1 VFRNRVP
8 SPLSI
13 LSAGIWMAVLPC
25 VALTQDTSASK
36 PATQTTPSAQA
47 PVPIVQTPEKKTKK
61 VWTNDD
67 VKSVKGGVSVVGDGD
82 KGSEPSQD
90 RDADLHSHRQS
101 VEGQQLAN
109 YRNQIQ
115 QFRAQIDAIDK
126 RIVQLRDFKAED
138 GSASG
143 GIKMHQTYN
152 MVPLEEQVKQLE
164 SKKKELQAKIAD
176 VENQARK
183 SGIEPGELR

>member
-1 VFRNRVP
+1 
-8 SPLSI
+8 
-13 LSAGIWMAVLPC
+13 MAVLPF

-36 PATQTTPSAQA
+36 PATQATPSAQA
-47 PVPIVQTPEKKTKK
+47 AVPMVQTPEKKTKK

-67 VKSVKGGVSVVGDGD
+67 VKSVQGGVSVVGDGD
-82 KGSEPSQD
+82 KGSEPAQG
-90 RDADLHSHRQS
+90 REAAVRSHRQS

-109 YRNQIQ
+109 DRNQIQ

-164 SKKKELQAKIAD
+164 SKKKELQAKISD

>member
-13 LSAGIWMAVLPC
+13 LSAAIWMAVLPC
-25 VALTQDTSASK
+25 VARTQDTSASK
-36 PATQTTPSAQA
+36 PATQTTPSAQP
-47 PVPIVQTPEKKTKK
+47 PVPMVQTPEKKTKK

-67 VKSVKGGVSVVGDGD
+67 VKTVKGGVSVVGDGD
-82 KGSEPSQD
+82 KASEPSPG
-90 RDADLHSHRQS
+90 RDADLDSHRQS
-101 VEGQQLAN
+101 VAAQQLAN

>member
-1 VFRNRVP
+1 
-8 SPLSI
+8 
-13 LSAGIWMAVLPC
+13 M
-25 VALTQDTSASK
+25 
-36 PATQTTPSAQA
+36 
-47 PVPIVQTPEKKTKK
+47 VQTPEKKTKK

-82 KGSEPSQD
+82 KASEPSPR
-90 RDADLHSHRQS
+90 RDADLDSHRQS
-101 VEGQQLAN
+101 VAAQQLAN

-183 SGIEPGELR
+183 SGIAPGELR

>member
-1 VFRNRVP
+1 VFRNRVS

-13 LSAGIWMAVLPC
+13 LSAGIWMAVLPF

-36 PATQTTPSAQA
+36 PATLATPSAQA
-47 PVPIVQTPEKKTKK
+47 AVPMVQSPEKKTKK

-67 VKSVKGGVSVVGDGD
+67 VKSVQGGVSVVGEGD
-82 KGSEPSQD
+82 KGSEPAQGREAAVS
-90 RDADLHSHRQS
+90 SHRQS

-164 SKKKELQAKIAD
+164 SKKKELQAKVAD

>member
-1 VFRNRVP
+1 MFRNRVP
-8 SPLSI
+8 SPLAI
-13 LSAGIWMAVLPC
+13 LSAGIWIAVLPF
-25 VALTQDTSASK
+25 VARTQDTSACKAATAQST
-36 PATQTTPSAQA
+36 PASCEK
-47 PVPIVQTPEKKTKK
+47 TPEKKTKK
-61 VWTNDD
+61 VWTNED

-82 KGSEPSQD
+82 KGSGQSPDRGADVHSDSQSL
-90 RDADLHSHRQS
+90 ARQRLD
-101 VEGQQLAN
+101 G

-126 RIVQLRDFKAED
+126 RIVQLKDFKAED
-138 GSASG
+138 GSAAG
-143 GIKMHQTYN
+143 GIKIHERYN
-152 MVPLEEQVKQLE
+152 MVPLDEQVKQLE